1 MKKLYRYYERG
12 RSPKGFWGGRTLLA
26 MNGKEHAAMP
36 EWALA
41 ELKINP
47 GDHMLDIGC
56 GAGANISRMLSM
68 CPECMVRGV
77 DLSKKAL
84 EYATDHNFKAV
95 KDGQCV
101 IVGGSATQLPLAK
114 NVYNVVTAFET
125 IYYWPTIASGFSEA
139 LRVLKPGGTF
149 LVANELDGEGQ
160 EYRDMER
167 AIGGIRIYT
176 IEEIEQQME
185 ELGFVDIKSRHDKE
199 RHFICV
205 MARKPKDK
213 N

>member
-1 MKKLYRYYERG
+1 
-12 RSPKGFWGGRTLLA
+12 

-47 GDHMLDIGC
+47 GDHVLDIGC
-56 GAGANISRMLSM
+56 GGGANINRMFTM
-68 CPECMVRGV
+68 CPECTVRGV

-84 EYATDHNFKAV
+84 EYATDLNFKAV

-101 IVGGSATQLPLAK
+101 IIGGSATQLPLAK
-114 NVYNVVTAFET
+114 GVFNVVTAFET

-139 LRVLKPGGTF
+139 FRVLKPGGTF

-176 IEEIEQQME
+176 TEEIEQQME
-185 ELGFVDIKSRHDKE
+185 ELGFVDIQSRHDE
-199 RHFICV
+199 ARHFICV
-205 MARKPKDK
+205 TARKPKD
-213 N
+213 